1 MSSAAPMFIAPSL
14 TLAAFFQLLDVWV
27 ETINAR
33 LEAVESRVKVHRWI
47 PGATS
52 YSAPL
57 PPVEPGREREFD
69 ADSEQWFEEWEAPW
83 FHVDEKAREEQHRL
97 LQAKG
102 LLRTI
107 RESTEAHA
115 EALLSM
121 RDNENKPYWPSA
133 GVLASSLRDVREAL
147 AAVSVDPTSPTPMTA
162 PKTRVYL

>member
-1 MSSAAPMFIAPSL
+1 MFIAPSM
-14 TLAAFFQLLDVWV
+14 TLAAFVSLLDLWA
-27 ETINAR
+27 ETIAAR
-33 LEAVESRVKVHRWI
+33 LEAVEARVKVHRWI
-47 PGATS
+47 PGATN

-57 PPVEPGREREFD
+57 PPPEPGREREFD

-107 RESTEAHA
+107 RESTEAHSA
-115 EALLSM
+115 ALLAM
-121 RDNENKPYWPSA
+121 RDPDGQPYWPST
-133 GVLASSLRDVREAL
+133 GVLASSMRDVREAL
-147 AAVSVDPTSPTPMTA
+147 AAVGVDPTSPTPMKT